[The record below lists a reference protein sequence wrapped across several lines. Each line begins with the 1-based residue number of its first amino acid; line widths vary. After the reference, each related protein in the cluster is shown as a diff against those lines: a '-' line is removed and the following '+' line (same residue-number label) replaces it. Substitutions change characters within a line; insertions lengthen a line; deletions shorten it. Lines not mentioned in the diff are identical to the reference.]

1 MKEIT
6 SEIKENEEEEEEEE
20 QTKQDISIWKNL
32 VSFGNDDRVEIFWHG
47 QVHLGSI
54 VGDNAVGA
62 ENGWEVELDETFE
75 IITVPTINIRL
86 ASIEELEM

>member
-6 SEIKENEEEEEEEE
+6 SDIKEKEQEQE
-20 QTKQDISIWKNL
+20 QTKQEISIWKNL
-32 VSFGNDDRVEIFWHG
+32 VSFGNDDRVEIFLHG
-47 QVHLGSI
+47 QVQLGSI
-54 VGDNAVGA
+54 VGNNAVGA

-75 IITVPTINIRL
+75 IITVPIMNIRL